1 MRTPLLIFLL
11 LISTAC
17 FSQDRNAKLRT
28 LMEVQGLLAMFQQQ
42 MDAGKQQGR
51 DQSKR
56 MLDQVMS
63 GLNPQ
68 QDFKDRL
75 RRASDEFIAAL
86 EAPWTAQEIVDV
98 WAKSYAASFTD
109 KELDQ
114 LLAFYT
120 SPLGKKD
127 IAASHKAMPVL
138 TGYLA
143 DRSKPVIERATAK
156 YVADLQLIVKEC
168 KCGK

>member
-1 MRTPLLIFLL
+1 MRVPFLIFLL
-11 LISTAC
+11 LMSTAC
-17 FSQDRNAKLRT
+17 FAQDRNAKVRT

-42 MDAGKQQGR
+42 MDAGKQQGQ
-51 DQSKR
+51 DQAKQ
-56 MLDQVMS
+56 MLDQVMN
-63 GLNPQ
+63 GLNPPQ
-68 QDFKDRL
+68 EFKVRL
-75 RRASDEFIAAL
+75 RRAADEFIAAL
-86 EAPWTAQEIVDV
+86 ETPWTAQEIVDV
-98 WAKSYAASFTD
+98 WAKSYATSFTD

-138 TGYLA
+138 TSHLA
-143 DRSKPVIERATAK
+143 GRSKPVVERATAK

-168 KCGK
+168 KCRK

>member
-1 MRTPLLIFLL
+1 MRAPFLFLLL

-17 FSQDRNAKLRT
+17 FSQDRNSKVRA

-42 MDAGKQQGR
+42 MDVGKQQSR
-51 DQSKR
+51 DQAKQ
-56 MLDQVMS
+56 MLDQVMG
-63 GLNPQ
+63 GLNPPQ
-68 QDFKDRL
+68 EYKARL
-75 RRASDEFIAAL
+75 RRASDDFIASL
-86 EAPWTAQEIVDV
+86 EAPWTAQDIVDV
-98 WAKSYAASFTD
+98 WAKSYATAFTD

-138 TGYLA
+138 NTYLA
-143 DRSKPVIERATAK
+143 ERSKPVMERATAK
-156 YVADLQLIVKEC
+156 YIADLQLIVKEC
-168 KCGK
+168 KCRK

>member
-1 MRTPLLIFLL
+1 MRTPFLFFLL

-42 MDAGKQQGR
+42 MDAGKQQGQ
-51 DQSKR
+51 DQAKQ

-63 GLNPQ
+63 GLNPSQ
-68 QDFKDRL
+68 EFKVRL
-75 RRASDEFIAAL
+75 RRAADEFVATL
-86 EAPWTAQEIVDV
+86 EAPWTAQEMVDV
-98 WAKSYAASFTD
+98 WAKAYGTSFTD

-127 IAASHKAMPVL
+127 VAASHKAMPML
-138 TGYLA
+138 NTYLF
-143 DRSKPVIERATAK
+143 DRSKPVFESATAK

-168 KCGK
+168 KCSK